1 MEKKGRSFTKIKK
14 SMPAK
19 KFKSFCIE
27 IAEKYANS
35 NEEFARSYF
44 MKEYN
49 ISASCFYKIL
59 ETAIVCNWVSDET
72 VRKMEAKA
80 LKNQKAHAVEAG
92 LTTRKHYAEMRQKR
106 QDYILSFYTEKEI
119 ENLAVNFAYS
129 PVSKKEFAEAEEMS
143 VGMLDKLLKKA
154 IVELIVDDVIFNAIR
169 QRSIDNTPQNQQE
182 KVKDFFIKLAKE
194 RYSKIS
200 ELLSE

>member
-1 MEKKGRSFTKIKK
+1 
-14 SMPAK
+14 
-19 KFKSFCIE
+19 
-27 IAEKYANS
+27 
-35 NEEFARSYF
+35 
-44 MKEYN
+44 
-49 ISASCFYKIL
+49 
-59 ETAIVCNWVSDET
+59 
-72 VRKMEAKA
+72 
-80 LKNQKAHAVEAG
+80 
-92 LTTRKHYAEMRQKR
+92 MRQKR

-143 VGMLDKLLKKA
+143 VGILDKLLKKA

>member
-14 SMPAK
+14 SMAAK
-19 KFKSFCIE
+19 EFKSFCIQ

-44 MKEYN
+44 MKEYD

-59 ETAIVCNWVSDET
+59 ETTIIYNWVSDET
-72 VRKMEAKA
+72 VKKMEAKA
-80 LKNQKAHAVEAG
+80 LINQKAHATEAG
-92 LTTRKHYAEMRQKR
+92 LSTRKHYAEMRQKR
-106 QDYILSFYTEKEI
+106 QEYILSLYTEKEI
-119 ENLAVNFAYS
+119 EDLAVKFAYS
-129 PVSKKEFAEAEEMS
+129 PLSKKEFSEAEGIS

-154 IVELIVDDVIFNAIR
+154 IVELIVDDIIFNAIR
-169 QRSIDNTPQNQQE
+169 HRSLEKASKNQKE
-182 KVKDFFIKLAKE
+182 KVKDFFIGLAKE

-200 ELLSE
+200 ELLSD

>member
-1 MEKKGRSFTKIKK
+1 MEKKGRSYTKIKK
-14 SMPAK
+14 SMSAK
-19 KFKSFCIE
+19 EFKSFCIE

-44 MKEYN
+44 MKEYD

-59 ETAIVCNWVSDET
+59 EITVVCNWVSDET

-92 LTTRKHYAEMRQKR
+92 LSTRKHYAEMRQKR
-106 QDYILSFYTEKEI
+106 QDYIVSLYTEKEI
-119 ENLAVNFAYS
+119 EDLAVKFAYS
-129 PVSKKEFAEAEEMS
+129 PLSKKQFAEVEGISTAI
-143 VGMLDKLLKKA
+143 LDKLLKKA
-154 IVELIVDDVIFNAIR
+154 IVELIVDDIIFNAIR
-169 QRSIDNTPQNQQE
+169 QRSIENTLPNQQE
-182 KVKDFFIKLAKE
+182 KVRDFFIKLAKE

-200 ELLSE
+200 ELLS

>member
-1 MEKKGRSFTKIKK
+1 MEKKGRSFTQIKK
-14 SMPAK
+14 SMSAEE
-19 KFKSFCIE
+19 FKSFCIQ

-35 NEEFARSYF
+35 NGEFARSYF
-44 MKEYN
+44 MKEYG

-72 VRKMEAKA
+72 VKKMEAKA
-80 LKNQKAHAVEAG
+80 LLNQKAHIAEAG
-92 LTTRKHYAEMRQKR
+92 LSTRKHYAKMRQKR
-106 QDYILSFYTEKEI
+106 QEYILSFYTEKEI

-129 PVSKKEFAEAEEMS
+129 PLSKKEFSETEGIS

-154 IVELIVDDVIFNAIR
+154 IVELIVDDIIFDAIR
-169 QRSIDNTPQNQQE
+169 HRSLENTSENQKE
-182 KVKDFFIKLAKE
+182 RTEDFFIGLARE